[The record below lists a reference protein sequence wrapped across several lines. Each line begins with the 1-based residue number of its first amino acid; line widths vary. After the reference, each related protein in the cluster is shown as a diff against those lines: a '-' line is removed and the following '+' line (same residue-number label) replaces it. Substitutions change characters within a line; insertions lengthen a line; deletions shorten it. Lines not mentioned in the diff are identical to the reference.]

1 MIIQIQGKNSYFL
14 SLVRPRERFMSE
26 RKYQWLEPQLNKLKH
41 TYEELRKYRRQE
53 LSKSATLKMARLKR
67 NNRRKKRRE
76 WIHDQIKKG
85 KLHKSALIWVNSNK
99 LLPFE
104 KTEKQIKTT
113 SNNDAFSIDISEDED
128 QSGDEIN
135 TNVEQIE
142 LNEAVKSINSE

>member
-1 MIIQIQGKNSYFL
+1 MDSWSN
-14 SLVRPRERFMSE
+14 
-26 RKYQWLEPQLNKLKH
+26 
-41 TYEELRKYRRQE
+41 
-53 LSKSATLKMARLKR
+53 
-67 NNRRKKRRE
+67 
-76 WIHDQIKKG
+76 KKG

-113 SNNDAFSIDISEDED
+113 SNNDAFSIDISEDDD

-142 LNEAVKSINSE
+142 LNEAVKSIKSE